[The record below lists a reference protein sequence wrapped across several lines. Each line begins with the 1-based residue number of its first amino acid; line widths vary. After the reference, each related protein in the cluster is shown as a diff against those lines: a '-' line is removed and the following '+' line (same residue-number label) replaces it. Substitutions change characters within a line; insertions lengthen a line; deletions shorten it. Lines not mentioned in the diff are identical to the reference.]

1 MKLLYFTPSKESLYR
16 KVAKM
21 ESKELKKIVRKAEQ
35 GFTLIEIMV
44 VVGIIGLLVAVLIPN
59 VTGKMNEARVASAR
73 VQIKN
78 VEEALV
84 AYSMKH
90 GGKYPDSLEPL
101 TQETDDEDA
110 LLQGGTEDPWG
121 TTIQFEKRGKK
132 RPLITSAGPDGE
144 FGTEDDITNIET
156 KKK

>member
-1 MKLLYFTPSKESLYR
+1 MTKEE
-16 KVAKM
+16 M
-21 ESKELKKIVRKAEQ
+21 KKIARQSEQ

-59 VTGKMNEARVASAR
+59 VTGKMNEARIASAR

-90 GGKYPDSLEPL
+90 GGKYPDSLDVL
-101 TQETDDEDA
+101 TEETEDEDA

-121 TTIQFEKRGKK
+121 TPLQLEKRGKK
-132 RPLITSAGPDGE
+132 RPKITSAGPDGE
-144 FGTEDDITNIET
+144 MGTEDDITNVES

>member
-1 MKLLYFTPSKESLYR
+1 MKRE
-16 KVAKM
+16 
-21 ESKELKKIVRKAEQ
+21 EIKKIVRKAEQ

-59 VTGKMNEARVASAR
+59 VTGKMNEARIASAY

-90 GGKYPDSLEPL
+90 GGKYPDSLDVL
-101 TQETDDEDA
+101 TEETEDEDA

-121 TTIQFEKRGKK
+121 TPLQLEKRGKK
-132 RPLITSAGPDGE
+132 RPKITSAGPDGE
-144 FGTEDDITNIET
+144 MGTEDDITNVDR

>member
-1 MKLLYFTPSKESLYR
+1 MKRE
-16 KVAKM
+16 
-21 ESKELKKIVRKAEQ
+21 EIEKIVRKAEQ

-44 VVGIIGLLVAVLIPN
+44 VVDIIGLLVAVLIPN

-90 GGKYPDSLEPL
+90 GGKYPDSLDVL
-101 TQETDDEDA
+101 TEETEDEDA

-121 TTIQFEKRGKK
+121 TPLQFEKRGKK
-132 RPLITSAGPDGE
+132 RPKITSAGPDGE
-144 FGTEDDITNIET
+144 MGTEDDITNVESR
-156 KKK
+156 KK

>member
-1 MKLLYFTPSKESLYR
+1 MNRE
-16 KVAKM
+16 
-21 ESKELKKIVRKAEQ
+21 EIKKIARKAEQ

-90 GGKYPDSLEPL
+90 GGKYPDSLDTL
-101 TQETDDEDA
+101 TEETEDEDA

-121 TTIQFEKRGKK
+121 TPLQFEKRGKK
-132 RPLITSAGPDGE
+132 RPKITSAGPDGE
-144 FGTEDDITNIET
+144 MGTDDDITNIES

>member
-1 MKLLYFTPSKESLYR
+1 MNKNEIA
-16 KVAKM
+16 KVA
-21 ESKELKKIVRKAEQ
+21 RKARQ

-59 VTGKMNEARVASAR
+59 VTGKMNDARIASAR

-90 GGKYPDSLEPL
+90 GGKYPDSLDAL

-121 TTIQFEKRGKK
+121 NTLQFEKRGKK

-144 FGTEDDITNIET
+144 FGTEDDITNVE

>member
-1 MKLLYFTPSKESLYR
+1 MNRNE
-16 KVAKM
+16 V
-21 ESKELKKIVRKAEQ
+21 KKIVRKAEQ

-73 VQIKN
+73 VLIKN

-84 AYSMKH
+84 SYNMKH

-110 LLQGGTEDPWG
+110 LLQGGTDDPWG
-121 TTIQFEKRGKK
+121 NPLQYSKRGKK

-144 FGTEDDITNIET
+144 FGTEDDITNIDA

>member
-1 MKLLYFTPSKESLYR
+1 MKRE
-16 KVAKM
+16 
-21 ESKELKKIVRKAEQ
+21 EIKKIVRKAEQ
-35 GFTLIEIMV
+35 GFTLIEILV

-59 VTGKMNEARVASAR
+59 VTGKMNEARIASAY

-90 GGKYPDSLEPL
+90 GGKYPDSLDVL
-101 TQETDDEDA
+101 TEETEDEDA

-121 TTIQFEKRGKK
+121 NQLQLEKRGKK
-132 RPLITSAGPDGE
+132 RPKITSAGPDGE
-144 FGTEDDITNIET
+144 MGTEDDITNVDR